1 MSVVQILSLFQL
13 LVFLCRLLET
23 CEQVSVCGEQVVS
36 CLNQQ
41 MRQYHQASEA
51 AQEVSGK
58 MEPPCF
64 KICIGV
70 CMQHQVL
77 T

>member
-1 MSVVQILSLFQL
+1 VSVVQILSLFQL
-13 LVFLCRLLET
+13 VTFFLCRLLET
-23 CEQVSVCGEQVVS
+23 CERVSVCGEQVVS

-58 MEPPCF
+58 MEPCNT
-64 KICIGV
+64 KC
-70 CMQHQVL
+70 
-77 T
+77 

>member
-13 LVFLCRLLET
+13 VAFLCRLLET
-23 CEQVSVCGEQVVS
+23 CERVSVCGEQVVS

-58 MEPPCF
+58 MGHHVS
-64 KICIGV
+64 KYVLV
-70 CMQHQVL
+70 CVCN
-77 T
+77 TNC